1 MGRNILTGVAPE
13 PPTKLPNVDV
23 AASVDVAANKAYW
36 VDTTGGTVTLTLPAT
51 AAMGD
56 QIRIFDVS
64 NTFDTNA
71 CSVNRNGNLIMGAA
85 DNLTINTEGAAFELV
100 YYNAAKGWRIFTI

>member
-13 PPTKLPNVDV
+13 PPTKLPNQDV
-23 AASVDVAANKAYW
+23 ATSVAITANKAYW

-71 CSVNRNGNLIMGAA
+71 CSVDRNGNLIMGAA
-85 DNLTINTEGAAFELV
+85 DNLTISTEGAAFELV